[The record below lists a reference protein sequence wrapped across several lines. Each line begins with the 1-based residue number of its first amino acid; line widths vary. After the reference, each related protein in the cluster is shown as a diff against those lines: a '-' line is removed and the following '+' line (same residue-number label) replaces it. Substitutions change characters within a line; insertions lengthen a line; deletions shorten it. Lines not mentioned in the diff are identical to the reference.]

1 MPRSTRND
9 NKVKS
14 IAIAGN
20 IIFQIFSKIDRMD
33 LEHMTTLEL
42 NDIIDTMIRERSATP
57 TFLQYQGFPKS
68 ACISLNHEVVHG
80 IPDDRRI
87 KQGDLVKIDVG
98 VTYQGFIADAAKT
111 FAVGLLS
118 KSEKTLLDV
127 TRLAL
132 KKGIDMAQKGNRISD
147 ISRAVQTTVE
157 THNFS
162 VVRELTGHGV
172 GEALHEAPM
181 IPNFVTTGYD
191 PEITPGMVLAIEPMV
206 NMGSHEVFTEQNG
219 WTVSTRDGS
228 PSCHF
233 EDTVAVLEKGNMN
246 LTRVVDK

>member
-1 MPRSTRND
+1 
-9 NKVKS
+9 
-14 IAIAGN
+14 
-20 IIFQIFSKIDRMD
+20 
-33 LEHMTTLEL
+33 
-42 NDIIDTMIRERSATP
+42 
-57 TFLQYQGFPKS
+57 
-68 ACISLNHEVVHG
+68 
-80 IPDDRRI
+80 
-87 KQGDLVKIDVG
+87 
-98 VTYQGFIADAAKT
+98 
-111 FAVGLLS
+111 
-118 KSEKTLLDV
+118 
-127 TRLAL
+127 
-132 KKGIDMAQKGNRISD
+132 MAQKGNRISD

-172 GEALHEAPM
+172 GEALHETPM